1 MSLNIIVKGGSTKR
15 SQSQVIAEMEKRNR
29 EAVRREKSTYTER
42 QRAVAKEGQAHAGQ
56 QLKNMKPT
64 AVIDA
69 RTFFRWEQMDKGF
82 WNDKS
87 SRDKFLRDNPECRIQ
102 PD

>member
-1 MSLNIIVKGGSTKR
+1 
-15 SQSQVIAEMEKRNR
+15 MEKRNH

-42 QRAVAKEGQAHAGQ
+42 QREVARQGRAHAGQ

-64 AVIDA
+64 AQIDA
-69 RTFFRWEQMDKGF
+69 RTFLRWEQQDKGF
-82 WNDKS
+82 WNDKA
-87 SRDKFLRDNPECRIQ
+87 SRDKFLIDNPECRIQ